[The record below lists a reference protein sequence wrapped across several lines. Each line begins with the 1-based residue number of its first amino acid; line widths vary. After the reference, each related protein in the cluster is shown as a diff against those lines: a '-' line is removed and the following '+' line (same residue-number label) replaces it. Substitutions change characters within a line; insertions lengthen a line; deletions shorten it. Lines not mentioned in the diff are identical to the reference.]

1 MSHTLV
7 TRTVAEA
14 AEHHEKVNHWIIGAV
29 ALAILLGALVCLLL
43 FAGGREHS

>member
-1 MSHTLV
+1 MLNTLV
-7 TRTVAEA
+7 LTAAEA

-29 ALAILLGALVCLLL
+29 ALGILFGLMGMLLA